1 MVKSMKEL
9 DGLARDI
16 AFEICYGADR
26 FDNEDVAAMLSPFSP
41 LSPSEMKAFRERI
54 VYHCPDF
61 APPAYRQE
69 DFVSSWM
76 DGFLSLVP
84 VQNADHTFIR
94 EEFAHLN
101 DVQERGKWFKVH
113 EFLRFRCNQATREF
127 LPNEPPYYYESVE
140 ISTAQAARETID
152 ASKEWLIN
160 DDHRF
165 DGDLSPYYGD
175 SVVAHIAYDG
185 DTDTYCL
192 TKYAVGEEPKTYKLE
207 ELSDEELNR
216 LISVVESVKEV
227 AYQTIWGAKGDN
239 ILKFDTPIPVL
250 YEYFDYE
257 KSGMEIRSMAAT
269 HIVLSVDG
277 LHQPYL
283 KGKDYSDGCS
293 VDVGIDLDW
302 LSEKSLERVQ
312 QAAEE
317 AYKKF
322 LKDYERS
329 RIQTVATLAC
339 EDAKRIGSV
348 KL

>member
-94 EEFAHLN
+94 EEFARLN
-101 DVQERGKWFKVH
+101 DVQERGKWFKVN
-113 EFLRFRCNQATREF
+113 EFIRFRCNQATRAF
-127 LPNEPPYYYESVE
+127 LENEPPYYYESVE

-207 ELSDEELNR
+207 ELSDDELNR

-239 ILKFDTPIPVL
+239 ILKFDKPVPVS
-250 YEYFDYE
+250 YEYFDSE
-257 KSGMEIRSMAAT
+257 KSGMEIRSLAAT
-269 HIVLSVDG
+269 DIILSDDRPWLRG
-277 LHQPYL
+277 S
-283 KGKDYSDGCS
+283 DYSDRECREVVIS
-293 VDVGIDLDW
+293 LDQ
-302 LSEKSLERVQ
+302 LSEKSLEKVQ
-312 QAAEE
+312 LAAGR
-317 AYKKF
+317 AYEKF
-322 LKDYERS
+322 LKGS
-329 RIQTVATLAC
+329 
-339 EDAKRIGSV
+339 EDVRTQISKELTRKDTTKIRSV
-348 KL
+348 KKL